1 MRDQVELIDSRIR
14 IRTEGHDA
22 VARAIGA
29 TYGREFA
36 SVESALG
43 IDDYIVIETN
53 EAGDITSIER
63 DTFDDSFAGDP
74 IWQAIAPWVDPG
86 DYLTYRETHDGSTYR
101 VVFDGRG
108 GFDTRAGRVAYDT

>member
-1 MRDQVELIDSRIR
+1 MRDRVELIDSKIR
-14 IRTEGHDA
+14 IRAEGHA
-22 VARAIGA
+22 AIARAIGA
-29 TYGREFA
+29 AYGREFA
-36 SVESALG
+36 SAECALR

-53 EAGDITSIER
+53 DAGDITGIER

-86 DYLTYRETHDGSTYR
+86 DYLTYRETYDSSTYR

-108 GFDTRAGRVAYDT
+108 SYDKHAGRIVYDT